1 MTTPLKKIVIVGGGA
16 GGLEMATQLGH
27 KLGRKKKAKITLV
40 DRNHSHLWKP
50 LLHEVATGSL
60 DEGVDALS
68 YLAHARNHGFQF
80 QLGSVIDIDREA
92 KTITIAELRD
102 EKGELLVPERKI
114 AYDTLVMALGSTSND
129 FNTPGVKENCIFL
142 DNPHQARRF
151 HQEMLNLFLKYSAN
165 LGANGKVNIAI
176 VGGGATGVE
185 LSAELHNAV
194 KQLHSYGYKGLTNEA
209 LNVTLV
215 EAGERILPALPPRI
229 SAAAHNELTKLGVR
243 VLTQTMVTS
252 ADEGGLHTKDGEYIE
267 ADLMVWAAGIK
278 APDFLKD
285 IGGLETNRINQLVV
299 EPTLQTTRD
308 PDIYAIGDCASCPRP
323 EGGFVPPRAQAAH
336 QMATCAMNNILAQMN
351 GKPLKNYQ
359 YKDHGSLVSL
369 SNFSTVGSL
378 MGNLT
383 RGSMMIE
390 GRIARFVYIS
400 LYRMHQIALQPRY
413 PSAFEVALIDVHWR
427 MWHKRLI
434 RPGQMVRA
442 VGLIRRVKRRIRHS
456 FRLLRIIKYFQPFPR
471 FSSSV

>member
-1 MTTPLKKIVIVGGGA
+1 MTTPMKKIVIIGGGA
-16 GGLEMATQLGH
+16 GGLELATQLGH
-27 KLGRKKKAKITLV
+27 KLGRKKKAQITLV

-60 DEGVDALS
+60 DEGIDGLS
-68 YLAHARNHGFQF
+68 YLAHAHKHGFSF
-80 QLGSVIDIDREA
+80 QLGTLTNLDRENSRLQL
-92 KTITIAELRD
+92 AEIRD
-102 EKGELLVPERKI
+102 AQGEVLVTEREL

-129 FNTPGVKENCIFL
+129 FGTPGVKDNCIFL

-151 HQEMLNLFLKYSAN
+151 HNEMLNLFLKFSASE
-165 LGANGKVNIAI
+165 GTQEKVNIAI

-194 KQLHSYGYKGLTNEA
+194 KQLHSYGYKGLDNQA

-229 SAAAHNELTKLGVR
+229 SSAAHQELSKIGVR

-252 ADEGGLHTKDGEYIE
+252 ADKKGLNTKSGEFIE

-278 APDFLKD
+278 APDFMKD
-285 IGGLETNRINQLVV
+285 LGGLETNRINQLVV

-308 PDIYAIGDCASCPRP
+308 PNIYAIGDCASCALPS
-323 EGGFVPPRAQAAH
+323 GGFVPPRAQSAH
-336 QMATCAMNNILAQMN
+336 QMASRVLANILAEMKGQPQ
-351 GKPLKNYQ
+351 KPYV

-369 SNFSTVGSL
+369 SRFSTVGSL
-378 MGNLT
+378 MGNLM
-383 RGSMMIE
+383 RGSMMVE

-400 LYRMHQIALQPRY
+400 LYRMHQ
-413 PSAFEVALIDVHWR
+413 VALHGYFKTGLMMLVGSINRV
-427 MWHKRLI
+427 I
-434 RPGQMVRA
+434 RPRMK
-442 VGLIRRVKRRIRHS
+442 LH
-456 FRLLRIIKYFQPFPR
+456 
-471 FSSSV
+471 